1 MAVLAWHVVVARTGP
16 HHAVAS
22 SPTPAAA
29 PVPQW
34 WPSPPSPCGPAGDL
48 PLPAGSLEGTVRLWN
63 PATGQPVGAPIHAS
77 ARNGVRAM
85 AFSPDSKLLASASG
99 DGTVRLWN
107 PATGRPV
114 GAPLHAGSTYLGG
127 VFGMA
132 FSPDGK
138 LLASA
143 SGDGTVRLWNLATRR
158 PVGAS
163 LQVGS
168 GHGPLPERPDHRR
181 LVAVFSPGGALIA
194 SCWSASPIVARH

>member
-107 PATGRPV
+107 
-114 GAPLHAGSTYLGG
+114 
-127 VFGMA
+127 
-132 FSPDGK
+132 
-138 LLASA
+138 
-143 SGDGTVRLWNLATRR
+143 LATRR